1 MSSPKTDIAQLSDD
15 LRLGVVKGLLV
26 YKQNEENEEELAA
39 YVLYFT
45 LVTSTFGRVSNGFK
59 KSKFN

>member
-1 MSSPKTDIAQLSDD
+1 MSSPKTDIDQLSKD
-15 LRLGVVKGLLV
+15 LRSGVVKGLLV

-45 LVTSTFGRVSNGFK
+45 LVTSTFSQVSNELK
-59 KSKFN
+59 EIKI

>member
-1 MSSPKTDIAQLSDD
+1 MSSPKTDIDQLSKD
-15 LRLGVVKGLLV
+15 LRSGVVKGLLV

-45 LVTSTFGRVSNGFK
+45 LVTSTFGRVSNGLK
-59 KSKFN
+59 EIKI